1 MASARTKVYVVP
13 DCWVI
18 VTVARAVSTNAVVAS
33 WVVFVPAGVVGAV
46 GVPVKVGE
54 ARGAFPLIVETVVAE
69 MDTTGATVAVPV
81 TVIVPSMFD
90 TEVTVPVPVLG
101 GLYGGLTTP

>member
-1 MASARTKVYVVP
+1 
-13 DCWVI
+13 
-18 VTVARAVSTNAVVAS
+18 
-33 WVVFVPAGVVGAV
+33 
-46 GVPVKVGE
+46 
-54 ARGAFPLIVETVVAE
+54 LIVETVVAE